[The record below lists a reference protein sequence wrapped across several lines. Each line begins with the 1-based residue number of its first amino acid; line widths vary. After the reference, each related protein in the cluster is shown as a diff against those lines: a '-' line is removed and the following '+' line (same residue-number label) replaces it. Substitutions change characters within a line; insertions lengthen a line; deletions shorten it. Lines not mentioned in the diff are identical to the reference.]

1 MKTLA
6 SVRAA
11 WGLFAGAPGAVRLQ
25 AAIRALTCPFPAVI
39 ARLPRSGTLLDVG
52 CGHGLLIRLAARDPG
67 RRDLALWGID
77 HDAAKI
83 AQARRGAPA
92 AARFS
97 TAPLAAFAGADFAAV
112 AVVDVLYTVRLA
124 AWPEILGGCFA
135 ALAPGGRLV
144 LKEVVDR
151 PRWKY
156 WAILAQESLSV
167 RVFGITRGEAP
178 HFEPP
183 AVYRGALAA
192 AGFELLE
199 ERPLPGAHWVSHY
212 LFVARR
218 PGPAVT
224 PGRDR
229 RSASA
234 APRADRDPRAPQG
247 R

>member
-1 MKTLA
+1 MKTLESA
-6 SVRAA
+6 KAA
-11 WGLFAGAPGAVRLQ
+11 WSAFASAPAGVRLQ
-25 AAIRALTCPFPAVI
+25 AAIRALTCPFPEVI
-39 ARLPRSGTLLDVG
+39 GRLPASGKLLDVG
-52 CGHGLLIRLAARDPG
+52 CGHGLLLRLIARDPG
-67 RRDLALWGID
+67 RSGLELWGID

-83 AQARRGAPA
+83 EQARRGAPA

-97 TAPLAAFAGADFAAV
+97 NAPLAAFAGRGFAAAV
-112 AVVDVLYTVRLA
+112 VVDVLYAVRLA

-156 WAILAQESLSV
+156 WAIMAQESLSV

-183 AVYRGALAA
+183 AAYRGALAA
-192 AGFELLE
+192 AGFEVLE
-199 ERPLPGAHWVSHY
+199 ERPLPGGHWVSHY

-218 PGPAVT
+218 P
-224 PGRDR
+224 
-229 RSASA
+229 S
-234 APRADRDPRAPQG
+234 
-247 R
+247 